1 VSSSVESVI
10 KVAKTNALPVIAGEA
25 GMVERGAI
33 ATIGINYEKLGKQ
46 TAEMALRILKG
57 ENPQDMAVES
67 QRDMELVLNMK
78 ASLDMKVTI
87 PEDIRKQA
95 DKIIE

>member
-1 VSSSVESVI
+1 
-10 KVAKTNALPVIAGEA
+10 
-25 GMVERGAI
+25 
-33 ATIGINYEKLGKQ
+33 
-46 TAEMALRILKG
+46 
-57 ENPQDMAVES
+57 
-67 QRDMELVLNMK
+67 VLNMK